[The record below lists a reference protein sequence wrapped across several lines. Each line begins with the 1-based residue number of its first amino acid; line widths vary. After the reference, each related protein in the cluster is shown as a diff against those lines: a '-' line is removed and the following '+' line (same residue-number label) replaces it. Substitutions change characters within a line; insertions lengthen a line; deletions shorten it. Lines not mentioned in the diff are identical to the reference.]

1 MRVSREEAAKNREK
15 VVKTS
20 GRLFRRHGYDG
31 IGIAGLMKAAGLTH
45 GGFYKQFKDKDALA
59 VESTEKALEEN
70 RKYWREVVDA
80 APDDKLAAITEWYL
94 SDDHRDWQSH
104 GCTFASLAAE
114 APRHSPELQNVFG
127 DGFKKSLNLL
137 TDQADGPERAEAIRK
152 IACMVGTLILA
163 RAVGDNELSSEI
175 LAAGRKEP

>member
-1 MRVSREEAAKNREK
+1 MRVSRETAAKNREK

-80 APDDKLAAITEWYL
+80 APDDRLGAIADWYL
-94 SDDHRDWQSH
+94 SGKHLERQSH
-104 GCTFASLAAE
+104 GCAFASLAAE
-114 APRHSPELQNVFG
+114 APRHGPELQRVFG
-127 DGFKKSLNLL
+127 DGFNQSVALL
-137 TDQADGPERAEAIRK
+137 TDLESGPERAEAIRK

-163 RAVGDNELSSEI
+163 RAVGDKDLSAEI
-175 LAAGRKEP
+175 LSAGRGEI